1 MNKLFGYAWFTTV
14 MPELVVWM
22 IYLKSQGWT
31 TAQVAILEGTF
42 TLCSALFELPS
53 GMIADK
59 IGRKLS
65 LQIGEL
71 LCVVYLISYFFPQN
85 RVIIFG
91 GFIIFALGLSLI
103 SGSDVALLYDK
114 VGDKQKYLKYLGYF
128 NGIQIL
134 GTAFGNSIGGWLSQI
149 SWSFLFVTAI
159 VIRVIAVLLVSS
171 VDEDNI
177 VVEDDGPFKV
187 VSVLR
192 FVRESKKF
200 RRLLVCI
207 AFSESAI
214 TLSYQ
219 YGPLLFS
226 KEGLHT
232 GYVSV
237 VFGLISLLGAA
248 AAVLAERASNKLGKK
263 LLILLFSV
271 SILSFVLIYT
281 AHSQVLLIVIL
292 FMIPN
297 IIYELWS
304 PILESELQMISRK
317 SIRASA
323 FSLINLVTSL
333 ILTLGS
339 YVVGITSE
347 DYSILQIVS
356 VGCSLLIVV
365 SFVSYLFLMREYAKE

>member
-1 MNKLFGYAWFTTV
+1 VNKLFGYAWFTTV

-85 RVIIFG
+85 RVI
-91 GFIIFALGLSLI
+91 
-103 SGSDVALLYDK
+103 LYDK

-304 PILESELQMISRK
+304 PILESELQMISRE

>member
-177 VVEDDGPFKV
+177 G
-187 VSVLR
+187 
-192 FVRESKKF
+192 
-200 RRLLVCI
+200 
-207 AFSESAI
+207 
-214 TLSYQ
+214 
-219 YGPLLFS
+219 
-226 KEGLHT
+226 
-232 GYVSV
+232 
-237 VFGLISLLGAA
+237 
-248 AAVLAERASNKLGKK
+248 
-263 LLILLFSV
+263 
-271 SILSFVLIYT
+271 
-281 AHSQVLLIVIL
+281 
-292 FMIPN
+292 
-297 IIYELWS
+297 
-304 PILESELQMISRK
+304 
-317 SIRASA
+317 
-323 FSLINLVTSL
+323 
-333 ILTLGS
+333 
-339 YVVGITSE
+339 
-347 DYSILQIVS
+347 
-356 VGCSLLIVV
+356 
-365 SFVSYLFLMREYAKE
+365 